1 MVLVDTSVW
10 VDFFKGTQTSQVSI
24 LEDLIQFEEDLCI
37 SGVILAEVLQGIQ
50 SDIDYRKTLD
60 YFEALIYLPMGQS
73 SFVLASTLHRGAR
86 RMGLTIRSTIDCL
99 IAACAIHHSVPLLQ
113 NDRDFQA
120 IARCS
125 RLKLLV

>member
-10 VDFFKGTQTSQVSI
+10 IHFFKGTQTSQVAI
-24 LEDLIQFEEDLCI
+24 LEDLIQSDEDLCI
-37 SGVILAEVLQGIQ
+37 SGVILTEVLQGIQ
-50 SDIDYRKTLD
+50 SDIDYRRTLD
-60 YFEALIYLPMGQS
+60 YFATLIYLPMDQS
-73 SFVLASTLHRGAR
+73 SFVLAGNLYRGAR

-99 IAACAIHHSVPLLQ
+99 IAACAIHHSIPLLK

-125 RLKLLV
+125 RLKLL

>member
-10 VDFFKGTQTSQVSI
+10 VDFFKGTQTSQVST

-60 YFEALIYLPMGQS
+60 YFETLIYLPMDQS
-73 SFVLASTLHRGAR
+73 SFILAAALYRGAR

-125 RLKLLV
+125 RLKLL